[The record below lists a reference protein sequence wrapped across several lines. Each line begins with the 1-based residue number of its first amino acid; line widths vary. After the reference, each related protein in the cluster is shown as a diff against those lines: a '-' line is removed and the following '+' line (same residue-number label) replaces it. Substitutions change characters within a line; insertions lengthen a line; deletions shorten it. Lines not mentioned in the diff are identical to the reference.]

1 MWKHL
6 VWLGHYSRQRFW
18 NGVNDSQGEIWY
30 PWAGNGLLKIVE
42 HPEKEI
48 ASMGTFTLA
57 SLQRSRLF
65 AALIAHLLR
74 AKLPTQGQ
82 MLKATPTPRA
92 DLVQ

>member
-1 MWKHL
+1 MESTIVKVKFGIPERKW
-6 VWLGHYSRQRFW
+6 
-18 NGVNDSQGEIWY
+18 
-30 PWAGNGLLKIVE
+30 IVE
-42 HPEKEI
+42 NCWTYPEKEI

-65 AALIAHLLR
+65 AALIAQLLR